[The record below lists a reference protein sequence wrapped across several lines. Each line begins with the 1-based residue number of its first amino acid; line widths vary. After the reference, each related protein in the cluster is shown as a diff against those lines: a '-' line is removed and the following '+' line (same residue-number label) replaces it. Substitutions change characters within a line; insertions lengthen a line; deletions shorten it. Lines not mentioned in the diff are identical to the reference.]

1 MCRSTSANCLDGS
14 VTFARSVRIKK
25 SRLVQFQA
33 QKKVKLP
40 LHSASVSTP
49 MTCTQ
54 NNVECQSTKDLISK
68 LESPLNSDYV
78 RALIHKASKSLQ
90 LEFFDDSLTPE
101 LAQLHSR
108 VQSATHSELLA
119 VFFLL
124 LNVDQGLKQIVYDL
138 DVPDN
143 HAKITRFIM
152 DLRQQLVTTFFC
164 SSQTLTEF
172 VQECSDTYC
181 IS

>member
-1 MCRSTSANCLDGS
+1 
-14 VTFARSVRIKK
+14 
-25 SRLVQFQA
+25 
-33 QKKVKLP
+33 
-40 LHSASVSTP
+40 

-54 NNVECQSTKDLISK
+54 NSGDTCQNTKDLISK
-68 LESPLNSDYV
+68 LESPLNSDYIKI
-78 RALIHKASKSLQ
+78 LIHKSSQSLQ
-90 LEFFDDSLTPE
+90 REFFDDSLTPE

-108 VQSATHSELLA
+108 IERATHCELLA

-124 LNVDQGLKQIVYDL
+124 LNVDQGLKQAVYEL

-164 SSQTLTEF
+164 SSQTVTEF

>member
-1 MCRSTSANCLDGS
+1 
-14 VTFARSVRIKK
+14 
-25 SRLVQFQA
+25 
-33 QKKVKLP
+33 
-40 LHSASVSTP
+40 

-54 NNVECQSTKDLISK
+54 NSGDTCQNTKDLISK
-68 LESPLNSDYV
+68 LESPLNSDYIKI
-78 RALIHKASKSLQ
+78 LIHKSSQSLQ
-90 LEFFDDSLTPE
+90 REFFDDSLTPE

-108 VQSATHSELLA
+108 IERATHCELLA

-124 LNVDQGLKQIVYDL
+124 LNVDQGLKQAVYDL

-164 SSQTLTEF
+164 SSQTVTEF